1 MLGDL
6 STLLIPCGRKKKGGW
21 GLDHIDLKS
30 LSGAMS
36 FLGVKNGLRKIRSNK
51 PNLLL
56 SDSAV

>member
-1 MLGDL
+1 MG
-6 STLLIPCGRKKKGGW
+6 GRRRGGW

-51 PNLLL
+51 LILLNDGL
-56 SDSAV
+56 ELLKQQV